1 MIHPIESII
10 LALPLL
16 LEFHCS
22 SNKPLSVLTGNVL
35 KEIVEPAGAVIR
47 CRDFSLGDP
56 TISTLEL
63 WGAEYQESDAILVR
77 NESIQLLK
85 KIGEREKV
93 DVSFVGTIT
102 GSSVNFAY

>member
-1 MIHPIESII
+1 MIHSIESVV
-10 LALPLL
+10 LSLPRLVKFQSFESLL
-16 LEFHCS
+16 VF
-22 SNKPLSVLTGNVL
+22 LTGNVL

-47 CRDFSLGDP
+47 CRDFTLGDP

-77 NESIQLLK
+77 NESIPLLK

-102 GSSVNFAY
+102 GNSVNFTR